1 MNWHS
6 TFYDAIIPETSMG
19 IYKGVVKNSL
29 ANQFHERMPKG
40 AALRELTADPLH
52 QINWETPYYQDVL
65 VQFLSHIDRTAPVL
79 DLGCGD
85 GRFTKMLLS
94 MGFSK
99 VVCMDS
105 DYRLLESIHQFAEAE
120 GFRKKLHIVH
130 ADADELPFKSESF
143 GAVLAIGVL
152 YYLNEKQ
159 PTALA
164 QVHELLQ
171 QGGVLILSE
180 PDLESMMFR
189 SLIFESLDD
198 TLAHFE
204 ERTFKEVQGD
214 TPFKFGVKSISEMQR
229 LLESTG
235 FQVQDRKGITM
246 FHNLLRIL
254 LVRGIVPRDQVEAN
268 LERIKHLFDFLHEE
282 GTLSKH
288 QIWKCLKA

>member
-1 MNWHS
+1 MNWH
-6 TFYDAIIPETSMG
+6 TAIYETMIPESDLG
-19 IYKGVVKNSL
+19 IHLGVIKNSL
-29 ANQFHERMPKG
+29 ANKFHERMPRG
-40 AALRELTADPLH
+40 AALRALTADPLH

-65 VQFLSHIDRTAPVL
+65 SRFLSGINRTAPVL

-94 MGFSK
+94 MGFSQ

-105 DYRLLESIHQFAEAE
+105 DYRLLESIHQFAIAE
-120 GFRKKLHIVH
+120 GFRDKLHIVH
-130 ADADELPFKSESF
+130 ADADELPFKMESF

-159 PTALA
+159 PAALA
-164 QVHELLQ
+164 QVHQRLQ
-171 QGGVLILSE
+171 AGGILILSE

-189 SLIFESLDD
+189 SLIFETLED

-204 ERTFKEVQGD
+204 ERTFTEVQGD
-214 TPFKFGVKSISEMQR
+214 TPFKFGVKSIAEMQT
-229 LLESTG
+229 LLESIG
-235 FQVQDRKGITM
+235 FQIQERKGITM

-254 LVRGIVPRDQVEAN
+254 FVRGGISREQIETN
-268 LERIKHLFDFLHEE
+268 LDRIKHLFDFLHEE
-282 GTLSKH
+282 GSLSKH